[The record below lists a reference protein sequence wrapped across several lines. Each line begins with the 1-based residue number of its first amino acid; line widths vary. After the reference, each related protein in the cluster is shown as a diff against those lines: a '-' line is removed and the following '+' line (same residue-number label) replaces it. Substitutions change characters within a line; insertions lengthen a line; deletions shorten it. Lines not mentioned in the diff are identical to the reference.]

1 MVTKEIMLKRARE
14 LRKNFTDAE
23 DYLWQFLRNRLLDGY
38 KFRRQHVIENFYIV
52 DFVCEKRKLVIELDG
67 DQHTENQEYDEK
79 RTRLLNNKGYKVLRF
94 WNGVVFTETDAVLE
108 TILHA
113 LILPLT
119 PTLSR

>member
-23 DYLWQFLRNRLLDGY
+23 DYLWQFLRNRLLNGY

-52 DFVCEKRKLVIELDG
+52 DFICEKRKLIIELDG

-79 RTRLLNNKGYKVLRF
+79 RTRLLSNKGYKVLRF
-94 WNGVVFTETDAVLE
+94 WNGVVYRD
-108 TILHA
+108 
-113 LILPLT
+113 
-119 PTLSR
+119 